1 MSAAP
6 AIRVEHPFAASAE
19 RVFDAW
25 LDPVWI
31 GRFMFGPHLRD
42 EQVVSLEND
51 PRIGGQFH
59 YKVTRAGAEIDHTGT
74 YREIDRPRRLVF
86 TWGVDEEQ
94 GDQSVVTIMIEPE
107 GDGCVLALTHALH
120 PNWAEYAERTQ
131 AGWTKI
137 VGDLAAALNQAN

>member
-1 MSAAP
+1 VTETP
-6 AIRVEHPFAASAE
+6 TIRVEHRFAAPAE

-31 GRFMFGPHLRD
+31 ARFMFGPHLRD
-42 EQVVSLEND
+42 EQVVSLESD

-59 YKVTRAGAEIDHTGT
+59 YKVIRAGAEIDHTGT

-86 TWGVDEEQ
+86 TWGVNEEQ
-94 GDQSVVTIMIEPE
+94 GDQSVVTITLAPD
-107 GDGCVLALTHALH
+107 GDGCVLTLTHALH
-120 PNWAEYAERTQ
+120 LDWAEYAERTQ

-137 VGDLAAALNQAN
+137 VGDLASTLA